1 MVEYLNM
8 NKKQV
13 FTGFFIVEILS
24 SLLIPIH
31 AYAICPVCIVAV
43 GAGVGLSRWL
53 GISDLITG
61 LWVGALLLAMS
72 FWLSIFLR
80 KRKINLPF
88 QKTVITITMFLITF
102 GPLHMS
108 KVIGH
113 PLNRLFGIDK
123 LFFGSIIGS
132 VLFVIGVIIDHL
144 IREGNGGKVRF
155 FYQKV
160 VIPVGL
166 LLIFSFLFFLAKI

>member
-1 MVEYLNM
+1 M
-8 NKKQV
+8 NKKQ
-13 FTGFFIVEILS
+13 FFSGIFIVEIFS
-24 SLLIPIH
+24 SLIIPIH
-31 AYAICPVCIVAV
+31 AYAVCPVCIVAV

-53 GISDLITG
+53 GISDTITG

-88 QKTVITITMFLITF
+88 QKTIITVLMFLITF
-102 GPLHMS
+102 GPLHAS

-113 PLNRLFGIDK
+113 PLNRIFGIDK
-123 LFFGSIIGS
+123 LFFGSIVGS
-132 VLFVIGVIIDHL
+132 FLFIAGVIIDHL
-144 IREGNGGKVRF
+144 IREKNNGKVKF

-160 VIPVGL
+160 IIPVGL
-166 LLIFSFLFFLAKI
+166 LAILSLIFFLAKI